1 MDVANCIRYDCK
13 FLIRNF
19 LLCRLRIKDKL
30 DKFLKAKKNHTVY
43 VLRSSFLLLF
53 LPKTEYKVCTIVVYT
68 VGYVKVFF
76 ISLKL

>member
-1 MDVANCIRYDCK
+1 MNVANCISYDCK

-19 LLCRLRIKDKL
+19 LLRRLRIKDKL
-30 DKFLKAKKNHTVY
+30 DKFLKEKKTT
-43 VLRSSFLLLF
+43 LFMFLDLVFFLLF